1 MGKKPK
7 AVIDTNIFISALL
20 GSSNAGKI
28 LDKFTDAKF
37 DLLISKDIL
46 NELIDV
52 ISRKKFS
59 NIFHPEDIKRLIGLL
74 ETDARIVIPEDNI
87 FPACRDPE
95 DYIILACAAKGK
107 ADYIITG
114 DSDLLEISPFRRIK
128 IITPSQ
134 FLKRI

>member
-1 MGKKPK
+1 MRKKPK

-28 LDKFTDAKF
+28 LDKFTGGKF
-37 DLLISKDIL
+37 DLIISKEIL
-46 NELIDV
+46 DELIEV

-59 NIFHPEDIKRLIGLL
+59 NIFRPEDIKKLIDLL
-74 ETDARIVIPEDNI
+74 ETDAEIIIPEGKVSS
-87 FPACRDPE
+87 ACKDPK
-95 DYIILACAAKGK
+95 DYIVLACAADGK

-114 DSDLLEISPFRRIK
+114 DSDMLEISPFRRIK

-134 FLKRI
+134 FLKLI